1 MHLLTFTIG
10 AEVYA
15 VASRLVVE
23 VLPLVPAR
31 PIPHMP
37 PFVRGIFS
45 YRGRIV
51 PLVDL
56 GLLLLGR
63 PLRERLSTR
72 VIVIDLP
79 AESGGDRPPLPR
91 LGMVAE
97 NVVSFCR
104 ADAATP
110 SFPAWH
116 MPDAPYLGR
125 VLRIEGRT
133 VQLIDTEH
141 LLPSTLA
148 AALAEPSFGGMPAG
162 PPAPS
167 PRAS

>member
-1 MHLLTFTIG
+1 MQLLTFTVG

-45 YRGRIV
+45 YRGRII

-63 PLRERLSTR
+63 PLHERLSTR

-79 AESGGDRPPLPR
+79 AACAGNGPAVPR

-97 NVVSFCR
+97 NVVSFCT

-110 SFPAWH
+110 SLPAWH

-125 VLRIEGRT
+125 VLRIDGRT
-133 VQLIDTEH
+133 VQLIATEH
-141 LLPSTLA
+141 LLPPALA
-148 AALAEPSFGGMPAG
+148 AVLADPPVDGGQQG
-162 PPAPS
+162 SSAPS
-167 PRAS
+167 PRAP